1 MAHLKQKQGN
11 FQLKKLKQQCSR
23 KAPFSK
29 RFLRSDGKKQTCC
42 SRLVRWQMPTRNMAQ
57 VKNRKQQ
64 KRGKQQ
70 EKYLNVDKM
79 KKKEAEVDNKRC
91 R

>member
-1 MAHLKQKQGN
+1 
-11 FQLKKLKQQCSR
+11 
-23 KAPFSK
+23 
-29 RFLRSDGKKQTCC
+29 
-42 SRLVRWQMPTRNMAQ
+42 MPTKNMAQ

-79 KKKEAEVDNKRC
+79 KKRRQRWTIKGADDQLPIFV
-91 R
+91 